1 MTHNAASGTEQST
14 GALILFCA
22 LGAAMLAFV
31 AAGPWIIR
39 THGYGVFIPAVAASG
54 FLTIAATSIAPRVD
68 GRVVLLI
75 VLAAGLAM
83 RLLLVGEDTFLS
95 TDIYRYIW
103 DGRVQAAG
111 INPYI
116 HVPADPALAALRD
129 AAIYPRIN
137 RADYAVT
144 AYPPVA
150 QAIFLAVTRIAE
162 TATAMRVAMVGF
174 EVVIVVL
181 VIDLL
186 RRLELPKTAVVA
198 YAWHPLAI
206 WEISN
211 NGHVEAAMVAL
222 IMMGVWLLVR
232 MRRVIGA
239 ILVALAVLVK
249 PYAVFA
255 LPPFWERWDWRVPV
269 ALIATIAICYLPYL
283 GAGKGVLGFLSSGYL
298 SEEGLTTGQ
307 GIWLP
312 TLVQALI
319 GKATWFTVFYF
330 LAAAAIMIWLG
341 WRNTFS
347 PERRPREIIASVVL
361 LLTAGLVLISPNYAW
376 YFLALV
382 PFIPLGAGASA
393 WALTLGAF
401 LLYRPIFLPH
411 NDLIWKTFAT
421 LPFLIVLVIV
431 AFRHAAARKARLR

>member
-1 MTHNAASGTEQST
+1 MIPNASGTERST
-14 GALILFCA
+14 GALVTFCA

-39 THGYGVFIPAVAASG
+39 THGYGVFIPTAAASG
-54 FLTIAATSIAPRVD
+54 FLTIAAAALAPRVD
-68 GRVVLLI
+68 GRVALLI

-83 RLLLVGEDTFLS
+83 RLLLVSEDTFLS
-95 TDIYRYIW
+95 TDLYRYIW

-116 HVPADPALAALRD
+116 HVPADPALTTLRD

-162 TATAMRVAMVGF
+162 TAALMRLAMVGF
-174 EVVIVVL
+174 EIIIVIV

-186 RRLELPKTAVVA
+186 RRLGLPQTAVVA

-206 WEISN
+206 WEIASS
-211 NGHVEAAMVAL
+211 GHVEAAMVAL

-232 MRRVIGA
+232 MRPVAGA
-239 ILVALAVLVK
+239 IVVTLAVLVK

-255 LPPFWERWDWRVPV
+255 FPPFWTRWDWRVP
-269 ALIATIAICYLPYL
+269 AAIILTIALCYLPYL
-283 GAGKGVLGFLSSGYL
+283 GAGKGVLGFLTGGYL
-298 SEEGLTTGQ
+298 SEEGLTTGE

-319 GKATWFTVFYF
+319 GKAQWFTVLYA

-341 WRNTFS
+341 WRNTFT
-347 PERRPREIIASVVL
+347 PERTPREIVASIAL
-361 LLTAGLVLISPNYAW
+361 LLTAGLVLMSPNYAW

-382 PFIPLGAGASA
+382 PFIPLGAGAAA

-411 NDLIWKTFAT
+411 NDLAWKTLAT
-421 LPFLIVLVIV
+421 LPFLIVLAAM
-431 AFRHAAARKARLR
+431 AFRHNAARQAGVR